1 VETQRKRQLKTQAH
15 PNNKPGE
22 TKMNNAQKKE
32 NDGMIAI
39 DYIEET
45 VADIMRRNGYTQ
57 ERAAQQMTHFAKGYV
72 ECAVPTQ
79 STTAVQKKIWAMI
92 STLLKITCLTKSEI
106 DDLIVMVNFA

>member
-1 VETQRKRQLKTQAH
+1 MK
-15 PNNKPGE
+15 
-22 TKMNNAQKKE
+22 NAQKQYNEIAKE

-39 DYIEET
+39 NTIEET
-45 VADIMRRNGYTQ
+45 VANIMHCNGYTQ
-57 ERAAQQMTHFAKGYV
+57 ERAAQQMIHVAKGYV

-92 STLLKITCLTKSEI
+92 STLLKTTCLTKSEI